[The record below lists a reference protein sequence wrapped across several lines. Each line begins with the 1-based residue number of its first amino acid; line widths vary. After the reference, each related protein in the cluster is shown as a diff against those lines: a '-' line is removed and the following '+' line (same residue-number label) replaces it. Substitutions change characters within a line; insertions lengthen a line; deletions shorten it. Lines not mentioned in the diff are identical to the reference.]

1 MGYNFNEDLKKAEIS
16 EMKFYEKAKTYSK
29 YTVED
34 VRNDKAYQE
43 IDVDFVMTRKSTGER
58 INIEIK
64 SDDGIAKYGNILLEE
79 ISNRYINSNGWWRKT
94 KADWLLFYMPQKGYY
109 YKIKVKDIKEYLL
122 VGQYQTKNV
131 FNSVCKLFNIEKFC
145 KWKGIEKD
153 SLIFMQ

>member
-43 IDVDFVMTRKSTGER
+43 IDVDFVMTRKTTGER

-64 SDDGIAKYGNILLEE
+64 SDDGIAKYGNIL
-79 ISNRYINSNGWWRKT
+79 
-94 KADWLLFYMPQKGYY
+94 
-109 YKIKVKDIKEYLL
+109 
-122 VGQYQTKNV
+122 
-131 FNSVCKLFNIEKFC
+131 
-145 KWKGIEKD
+145 
-153 SLIFMQ
+153 